1 VIGHGTELQPIGL
14 LSAKVLTA
22 GDTDG
27 LLKGCT
33 EALTNDRELL
43 AYLQGGT
50 VVFAIMERT
59 RDVIRDSF
67 GTDGGS
73 GVLTDGEYYWRGDAA
88 DYVGTYGVA
97 PSEQFLRQVRSK
109 RWPGPLSPERL
120 AVVDA
125 ELYERRKGGN
135 DPARGGSSGHGVVD
149 GYP

>member
-1 VIGHGTELQPIGL
+1 MISHGGELQPIGM

-22 GDTDG
+22 RDIDE
-27 LLKGCT
+27 LLEGCK
-33 EALTNDRELL
+33 EALASDRELL
-43 AYLQGGT
+43 RYLQGGT
-50 VVFAIMERT
+50 VGFAIMEQT
-59 RDVIRDSF
+59 RDVIRGSF

-97 PSEQFLRQVRSK
+97 PSEQFMRQVRSK
-109 RWPGPLSPERL
+109 RWPEPLSPERL

-125 ELYERRKGGN
+125 ELHEPRRGGN

-149 GYP
+149 GRP